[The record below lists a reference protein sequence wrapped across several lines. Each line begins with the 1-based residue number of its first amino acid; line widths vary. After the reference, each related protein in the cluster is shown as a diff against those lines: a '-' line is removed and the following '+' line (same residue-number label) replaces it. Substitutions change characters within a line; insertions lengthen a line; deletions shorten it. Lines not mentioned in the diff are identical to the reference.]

1 MEKYLLTGATGHLGL
16 TIAKRLVQLGKTV
29 RALVLPDDSL
39 TKHLPPEV
47 EIIFGDVTNAES
59 LEPFFLS
66 DPQDTLYVIHA
77 AGIVSIASK
86 YDQRVYDV
94 NVNGTVNIIDQCKK
108 NPNVKHLV
116 YVSSVHA
123 IPEKPK
129 GTQISEINYFSP
141 EDVVGLYSKTKSEAT
156 ALVLNAC
163 KNGIKAS
170 VVHPSGIIG
179 PNDYAIGH
187 TTQMFVDYITGKL
200 HAGVLG
206 GYDFVDVRDV
216 AEGIISC
223 CKKGKSG
230 ECYILSNRYISIP
243 EMFGMIGNCIRKQN
257 VKIYLPT
264 RLVKLVAPLAELY
277 YKKRHCK
284 PLFTT
289 YSLYTLSSNACFTH
303 EKATRELA
311 FTNRSTKKTI
321 KDTVDWVRR
330 TLC

>member
-94 NVNGTVNIIDQCKK
+94 NVNGTANIINQCKK
-108 NPNVKHLV
+108 IPNVKHLV

-141 EDVVGLYSKTKSEAT
+141 EDVVGLYSKTK
-156 ALVLNAC
+156 
-163 KNGIKAS
+163 
-170 VVHPSGIIG
+170 
-179 PNDYAIGH
+179 
-187 TTQMFVDYITGKL
+187 
-200 HAGVLG
+200 
-206 GYDFVDVRDV
+206 
-216 AEGIISC
+216 
-223 CKKGKSG
+223 
-230 ECYILSNRYISIP
+230 
-243 EMFGMIGNCIRKQN
+243 
-257 VKIYLPT
+257 
-264 RLVKLVAPLAELY
+264 
-277 YKKRHCK
+277 
-284 PLFTT
+284 
-289 YSLYTLSSNACFTH
+289 
-303 EKATRELA
+303 
-311 FTNRSTKKTI
+311 
-321 KDTVDWVRR
+321 
-330 TLC
+330 